1 MPFVGTTR
9 MKQLLIGF
17 PLLVVLFVFAATGAL
32 IAQEENI
39 FSQDSELFINEINEK
54 LQQTNNR
61 NQLREAQKLM
71 KELMPVW
78 NQGRFNKAEKD
89 GFKLIA
95 ALIFEQKLRPFPHL
109 YDFMYLVNQFAKSRQ
124 LPASIAAWNKHA
136 IALLEAGEIKKFSD
150 GIDVAVNLLEKETLS
165 NRGGVTWFAR
175 NARFVFASDSL
186 LRINFEKINLVC
198 ASARDSSTIHQTAG
212 IFVPEFNSWQGQGG
226 QLFWWR
232 FNMDEEAV
240 NVSFQNYTISLDDS
254 EYTADSVVFRN
265 RDYFDIPLLGS
276 FHEKVF
282 SSPPSSRTSYP
293 RFRSYFKKHRLNE
306 IFKGI
311 NFEGGISMEGAN
323 FIGSGDASGLAI
335 LEFMYADQLAAKI
348 QSDAVIITL
357 DRLVAE
363 RASAS
368 FYFENDS
375 LHHPGLRLQYTNN
388 NRNLVLS
395 RSERGIADAPFFAF
409 YHKMNLYVE
418 AMYWQI
424 DSGEVSFWRLEG
436 PGNESYAKFESINYF
451 FEPAFRQLQGIDVLH
466 PMFVL
471 QDYIKQFHYVEN
483 IRIADLA
490 YYMQKPEEQVI
501 AQMLRL
507 AAQGYVVYSGI
518 NRTATLTDRF
528 YHSLAA
534 RAGLEDFDQIDIE
547 SNTIG
552 RLPNAVLNLESFDL
566 HINGVEEVELSKL
579 RRVKVFPEAGK
590 LQVKKNRDFNFSGL
604 VAAGLFRFYSHESNF
619 IYDSFQLRMTHV
631 DSMVFFVPD
640 RNIPENALNKR
651 FIKVSNYLSDLNG
664 TLFID
669 DPTNKSGLQRMP
681 LFPVFESLDESYVY
695 FDKPNIQSGSL
706 DRERFY
712 FVADPFV
719 LDSLD
724 DTNTHL
730 WQFEGYLYAAD
741 IFPGFREP
749 LRVMED
755 YSLGF
760 DHNVP
765 ADGYKMF
772 GNKATYYNNIHLSDN
787 GFYGEG
793 RIAYLTT
800 NSHAEKY
807 TFYPDSVT
815 AFLKDFNMTGQLAE
829 VEFPD
834 ARGEDLDMLWLPDT
848 NNMFISTL
856 DLPLEVFEEAMFT
869 GTAQVSPKG
878 MDAKGLLLFGDG
890 ELKSDWFNFDNLSLL
905 ADTADFRL
913 LTASTKQDA
922 FLASNYLASL
932 DFTARQGIFNHIDN
946 QSKLSFPFNQY
957 ICTLDEAVWEMDG
970 DLVKLNNNRI
980 RDNFGL
986 DTLNYHQLM
995 DIDLSGSEFT
1005 STHPDQEALSF
1016 FSLTAE
1022 YDMRNYAIMA
1032 KDVKILRLADAAVFP
1047 IDGLITIY
1055 ENARIE
1061 PLQNAVVIADT
1072 LTRYHQINASNIH
1085 IDSKNSFNG
1094 YGYYDFIDSEKNK
1107 QTIAL
1112 NSIKVENNRTMATG
1126 EIVESTNFMLNPHF
1140 GFMGTVELRS
1150 ERKELEF
1157 SGGYR
1162 LVSDCLEDKQAWTA
1176 FTSLINPMNIKLPLH
1191 KESVDLSGM
1200 RLYSGLYHNRETDAV
1215 YTVLQQFKRNASDYE
1230 IFSPEGY
1237 IWFNS
1242 ENKSYEVV
1250 YEQDGRKQVIQKL
1263 STSRCIATGNG
1274 IFDLGMTM
1282 PFVDMMIAG
1291 SFEHRLI
1298 PDSTYLDVAVS
1309 LEFPFSNELMEI
1321 FGDSLVV
1328 SQTAGLNLNR
1338 SNYFSAISKLLPDA
1352 ETNRLRTDAALYG
1365 APRAVP
1371 LPFDRRITMVDLRLQ
1386 WNPETRSF
1394 VTNKPIGISNLH
1406 KNQINKYVT
1415 GFVEI
1420 EKVRNRH
1427 GFSMYFQMGNGQW
1440 YFFTYSNGIMQ
1451 ALSSSDEF
1459 NSLLLSLEQPQRI
1472 FENKETN
1479 ESYEYVI
1486 STRRRVTDFIR
1497 KMQRINF

>member
-1 MPFVGTTR
+1 MPLNGT
-9 MKQLLIGF
+9 KYIQQLLTWF
-17 PLLVVLFVFAATGAL
+17 PLLVVLFMFTAKGA
-32 IAQEENI
+32 IQAQDENI
-39 FSQDSELFINEINEK
+39 FSQNPELFINEINEK

-61 NQLREAQKLM
+61 NQLKEAQNLM
-71 KELMPVW
+71 RELMPVW
-78 NQGRFNKAEKD
+78 NQGRFNKAEKE
-89 GFKLIA
+89 GIKRIA
-95 ALIFEQKLRPFPHL
+95 TLIFEQKLRPFPHL
-109 YDFMYLVNQFAKSRQ
+109 YDFMYLVNQFAISRQ
-124 LPASIAAWNKHA
+124 LPASIAAWNSHA
-136 IALLEAGEIKKFSD
+136 IALLEAGENKKFSD
-150 GIDVAVNLLEKETLS
+150 AMAVAVNLLEKEELS
-165 NRGGVTWFAR
+165 KRGGMTWFAR
-175 NARFVFASDSL
+175 QAQFNFESDSML
-186 LRINFEKINLVC
+186 KVRFEKLKLVC

-212 IFVPEFNSWQGQGG
+212 LFVPELNSWQGQGG

-232 FNMDEEAV
+232 FNMDEAAV

-254 EYTADSVVFRN
+254 EYTADSVIFRN
-265 RDYFDIPLLGS
+265 TDYFSIPLLGS
-276 FHEKVF
+276 LHEKVF

-323 FIGSGDASGLAI
+323 FIGSGDANELAI
-335 LEFMYADQLAAKI
+335 LEFMYAGELAAKI
-348 QSDAVIITL
+348 RSRAVIITR

-363 RASAS
+363 RAAAS

-375 LHHPGLRLQYTNN
+375 LHHPGLRLQYTNDS
-388 NRNLVLS
+388 RNLVLS

-424 DSGEVSFWRLEG
+424 DSPEASFWRLEG

-451 FEPAFRQLQGIDVLH
+451 FEPAFSQLQGIDELH

-471 QDYIKQFHYVEN
+471 QDYIKHFHYVDH
-483 IRIADLA
+483 IRVPDLA
-490 YYMQKPEEQVI
+490 YFMQKPEEQVI

-507 AAQGYVVYSGI
+507 ASQGYVVYNGI
-518 NRTATLTDRF
+518 NRTVTLTDRF
-528 YHSLAA
+528 YHALNA
-534 RAGLEDFDQIDIE
+534 RAGKEDFDQIDIE
-547 SNTIG
+547 SNTKG
-552 RLPNAVLNLESFDL
+552 RLPNALLNLETFEL
-566 HINGVEEVELSKL
+566 QINGVEEVELSEI
-579 RRVKVFPEAGK
+579 RRVKVFPEDGSLK
-590 LQVKKNRDFNFSGL
+590 LNENRNFNFSGL

-640 RNIPENALNKR
+640 RNMPPDAPRKR
-651 FIKVSNYLSDLNG
+651 FIKVSNYLADLNG
-664 TLFID
+664 TLLID
-669 DPTNKSGLQRMP
+669 EPANKSGLKKMP
-681 LFPVFESLDESYVY
+681 LFPVFQSLDESYVY
-695 FDKPNIQSGSL
+695 FDNQRIQSGTL
-706 DRERFY
+706 DRENFY
-712 FVADPFV
+712 FVVDPFV
-719 LDSLD
+719 IDSLD

-730 WQFEGYLYAAD
+730 WQFEGYLTSAG

-749 LRVMED
+749 LLVMED

-760 DHNVP
+760 DHKVP
-765 ADGYKMF
+765 AEGYSMF
-772 GNKATYYNNIHLSDN
+772 EEKATYYDKIHLSDQ

-793 RIAYLTT
+793 RLEYLTT
-800 NSHAEKY
+800 NSHSDKY
-807 TFYPDSVT
+807 TFYPDSVAALLRDYT
-815 AFLKDFNMTGQLAE
+815 MAGQIAS

-834 ARGEDLDMLWLPDT
+834 AKGEGLDMLWLSDT
-848 NNMFISTL
+848 NNMYITTL
-856 DLPLEVFEEAMFT
+856 DKPLQVFEEAVFT
-869 GTAQVSPKG
+869 GKADVSTKG
-878 MDAKGLLLFGDG
+878 MDAKGVLFFGDG
-890 ELKSDWFNFDNLSLL
+890 ELKSDWFDFDNMSLL

-913 LTASTKQDA
+913 LTAESKQEA
-922 FLASNYLASL
+922 FLASRYLASL

-957 ICTLDEAVWEMDG
+957 ICTLEEALWEMDG

-980 RDNFGL
+980 RDNYGL

-995 DIDLSGSEFT
+995 DIDLSGSEFV

-1047 IDGLITIY
+1047 TDGLITIF

-1072 LTRYHQINASNIH
+1072 ITRYHQINASNIQ
-1085 IDSKNSFNG
+1085 ILSKNNFNG
-1094 YGYYDFIDSEKNK
+1094 YGYYDFVDSEKNK

-1112 NSIKVENNRTMATG
+1112 NSIKVENMRTMATG
-1126 EIVESTNFMLNPHF
+1126 EIVESANFLLNPYF
-1140 GFMGTVELRS
+1140 SFMGTVELRS

-1162 LVSDCLEDKQAWTA
+1162 LISDCLANDLPWTA
-1176 FTSLINPMNIKLPLH
+1176 FKALIDPTYIKMPLQ

-1200 RLYSGLYHNRETDAV
+1200 RLYSGLYQNRDTDAV
-1215 YTVLQQFKRNASDYE
+1215 YSVLQQFKRSATDHE
-1230 IFSPEGY
+1230 IFSSEGY
-1237 IWFNS
+1237 IWFNPD
-1242 ENKSYEVV
+1242 NKSFEVV
-1250 YEQDGRKQVIQKL
+1250 QEIDGRKQVVQKL
-1263 STSRCIATGNG
+1263 STARCIGSGSG

-1282 PFVDMMIAG
+1282 PYVDMLMAG

-1298 PDSTYLDVAVS
+1298 PDSTYLDVTVS
-1309 LEFPFSNELMEI
+1309 LEFPFNGELMDI

-1328 SQTAGLNLNR
+1328 SQAAGLNLNR
-1338 SNYFSAISKLLPDA
+1338 SNYFSAISNLLTA
-1352 ETNRLRTDAALYG
+1352 TETDRLRTDAALYG

-1371 LPFDRRITMVDLRLQ
+1371 TPFERTMTMVDLRMR

-1394 VTNKPIGISNLH
+1394 ITNKPIGISNLH

-1427 GFSMYFQMGNGQW
+1427 GFSMYFQVGNGQW
-1440 YFFTYSNGIMQ
+1440 YFFTYNNGIMQ
-1451 ALSSSDEF
+1451 ALSSSNEF
-1459 NSLLLSLEQPQRI
+1459 NSLFLSLDQPQRS
-1472 FENKETN
+1472 FEKKETN

-1497 KMQRINF
+1497 KMQSIDF